1 MKKRVSN
8 LRSRKKKR
16 ALSPVMST
24 VILTSVIVVL
34 LLVAIG
40 FANSFLNARIAEN
53 EFASMKQF
61 MQTVGL
67 QTDDVAW
74 IPGRTQT
81 TRYASKYGQVKFQS
95 LALNYSFYF
104 DGSPTINFSYGAG
117 VVLFNMPVR
126 RYSLGDNYFETV
138 FPSSNRFLQNG
149 TSAPVC
155 RVSVVEQ
162 LSMVDGDYIRI
173 VVAPI
178 IRYLDSTINDVAYF
192 RLYLPLFVSGPL
204 LQNSQSITLSGK
216 NITRL
221 MVSNVNSVT
230 VKLGFPNGNATGL
243 KSGFFNFD
251 SVEETFTVPSN
262 SVVEIYTGEV
272 IVALGLYA

>member
-1 MKKRVSN
+1 
-8 LRSRKKKR
+8 
-16 ALSPVMST
+16 
-24 VILTSVIVVL
+24 VL